1 MSDKPVTANSE
12 PAKPEAAKPK
22 AANADAT
29 KAGISQ
35 ESTAKAGPA
44 AGAATKPTETA
55 KHQPAAKKRTDS
67 HRSPLSLLAM
77 LIALLAAG
85 AAGYGLWLLQI
96 QVPLGAQLVK
106 TQAALQTQVAQLEQG
121 LQLSRAELTK
131 QTRAQQVVEDE
142 LQTLGTAMQDLSASL
157 GRSTV
162 AWRMAEVEYL
172 LTVANHRLILA
183 QDRETA
189 IAIFETADERI
200 RAIGDTSLLK
210 VRKAIADELQAL
222 RALPEVDVAGL
233 ALRVGSLLDSVEQLP
248 LRDKNRIAAATRETS
263 AETPPADW
271 QQFALAVWNDLK
283 SLVQVRRHQQPTEPL
298 LPPDQT
304 RHLYQNLSLKLEQAR
319 LAVLQRDTALFHQY
333 LTEAEDWIRHYF
345 EAESAAV
352 VNALTTLDTLAD
364 SELRPTMPD
373 VSASLRLLRE
383 VMQQQRTATRVD
395 SKQGTTE

>member
-1 MSDKPVTANSE
+1 MSDKP
-12 PAKPEAAKPK
+12 EAANP
-22 AANADAT
+22 DAT
-29 KAGISQ
+29 KTGISQ
-35 ESTAKAGPA
+35 ASTAKAGPA
-44 AGAATKPTETA
+44 AGAATKQDEKA
-55 KHQPAAKKRTDS
+55 KPRPAAKKKTDS
-67 HRSPLSLLAM
+67 HRSPLSLLTM

-106 TQAALQTQVAQLEQG
+106 TQSALQTQVNQLEQG
-121 LQLSRAELTK
+121 LQRSRAEMTR
-131 QTRAQQVVEDE
+131 QARAQQEADDK
-142 LQTLGTAMQDLSASL
+142 LQTLSTTIQDLSATL
-157 GRSTV
+157 GRSTM

-233 ALRVGSLLDSVEQLP
+233 ALRIGSLLDSVDQLP
-248 LRDKNRIAAATRETS
+248 LQDKKRIAAATRQTS
-263 AETPPADW
+263 EEIPPADW

-298 LPPDQT
+298 LPPEQT
-304 RHLYQNLSLKLEQAR
+304 RYLYQNLSLKLEQAR
-319 LAVLQRDTALFHQY
+319 LAVLRRDTALFHQY

-352 VNALTTLDTLAD
+352 ANALTTLDALAD
-364 SELRPTMPD
+364 SELQPTMPD

-383 VMQQQRTATRVD
+383 VMQQQTARVPD
-395 SKQGTTE
+395 SRQGTTE

>member
-12 PAKPEAAKPK
+12 PEKPEV
-22 AANADAT
+22 ANADAT
-29 KAGISQ
+29 KGGVSQ
-35 ESTAKAGPA
+35 ASTAKAEPA
-44 AGAATKPTETA
+44 AGAATKQDEKA
-55 KHQPAAKKRTDS
+55 KPRPATKKKTDS

-131 QTRAQQVVEDE
+131 QVRAQQAVEDE
-142 LQTLGTAMQDLSASL
+142 LQSLSTAMQDLSASL

-172 LTVANHRLILA
+172 LTVANHRLTLA
-183 QDRETA
+183 QDHETA

-222 RALPEVDVAGL
+222 RALPEVDIAGL

-248 LRDKNRIAAATRETS
+248 LLDKKRIAAATHES
-263 AETPPADW
+263 SEETPPTDW
-271 QQFALAVWNDLK
+271 RRFALAVWNDLK

-319 LAVLQRDTALFHQY
+319 LAVLRRNTALFHQY

-352 VNALTTLDTLAD
+352 VNALATLDALAD
-364 SELRPTMPD
+364 SELQPTMPD
-373 VSASLRLLRE
+373 VSTSLRLLRE
-383 VMQQQRTATRVD
+383 VMQQQRTARVVD
-395 SKQGTTE
+395 SKQVTTE